1 MSINEMIEKLEQFKQ
16 EGVNGNTEIL
26 FDMGC
31 EGGEVVTNIYYN
43 KGTKHD
49 FWLGQYIVIN

>member
-43 KGTKHD
+43 KGTKND